1 MQVGVLERLSNSARL
16 HRPWRARH
24 FTILHDVA
32 REQTAIAAD
41 SALRLAEALSTTAQ
55 LWLNPQTD

>member
-1 MQVGVLERLSNSARL
+1 
-16 HRPWRARH
+16 
-24 FTILHDVA
+24 LHDVA

-41 SALRLAEALSTTAQ
+41 SALRLAEALGTTAQ